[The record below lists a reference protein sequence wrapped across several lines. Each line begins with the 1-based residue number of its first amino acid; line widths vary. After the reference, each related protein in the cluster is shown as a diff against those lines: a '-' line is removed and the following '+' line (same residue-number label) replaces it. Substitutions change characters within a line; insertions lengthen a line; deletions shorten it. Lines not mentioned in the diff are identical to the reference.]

1 MGALVIPSLSLF
13 SCRTALNGQAT
24 GCDAPPAAAT
34 GRILC
39 GTTLQCQLIFLR
51 RNYFCL
57 MCNIKAGLRRMAT
70 RWRPFRSKIEHNNAH
85 RMGLHKPQS
94 SAQCFYGVK
103 KVH

>member
-1 MGALVIPSLSLF
+1 MR
-13 SCRTALNGQAT
+13 RT
-24 GCDAPPAAAT
+24 PAAT

-39 GTTLQCQLIFLR
+39 GATLQCQLIFLA
-51 RNYFCL
+51 RNYLCR
-57 MCNIKAGLRRMAT
+57 MCKIQAGKRPITACYGQFRLKIKQT
-70 RWRPFRSKIEHNNAH
+70 NAQ

>member
-1 MGALVIPSLSLF
+1 MR
-13 SCRTALNGQAT
+13 RT
-24 GCDAPPAAAT
+24 PAAT

-39 GTTLQCQLIFLR
+39 GTALQCQLIFLG
-51 RNYFCL
+51 RNIFCP
-57 MCNIKAGLRRMAT
+57 MCNIEACQRRIAA
-70 RWRPFRSKIEHNNAH
+70 RRGNFRLKIERHDAQ

>member
-1 MGALVIPSLSLF
+1 MR
-13 SCRTALNGQAT
+13 RT
-24 GCDAPPAAAT
+24 PAAT

-39 GTTLQCQLIFLR
+39 GTTLQCQLLFLR
-51 RNYFCL
+51 RNYFCP
-57 MCNIKAGLRRMAT
+57 MCNIEAGQRRMAAWCG
-70 RWRPFRSKIEHNNAH
+70 RFRLKIERQDAQ